1 MRISAQSCNDPSLPD
16 FWLDIC
22 RNIPTNASE
31 YINLQLNPERWTG
44 YNGSHIWNA
53 IYHENCFAKLG
64 EFDDMCYE
72 ERVLYRLLSGMHA
85 SVNIHIAA
93 TYYPPSKAKN
103 RTTWASAPQRFME
116 QYGNK
121 PEFLKNLYFSFVVL
135 LRALRRAG
143 PYLYNLPFT
152 GSGSA
157 EEALKTQYLVRRL
170 LDAGLMTS
178 CSSVFDAFD
187 ESLMFS
193 NDAGGSSTLSENS
206 VKATLKSQ
214 WKGVFHNISQVM
226 DCITCQKCRLHG
238 KIQLL
243 GIGTALKILL
253 LPEQLIAASLER
265 SELVAL
271 FNTLGKFSTAIQA
284 IPRLSQEFYDLK
296 RPYITSDILQ
306 EEVPAG
312 AKQANAPVRAPSQ
325 APQDPRT
332 SSSSTS
338 SKLPTRGADDDGNA
352 PMPSVGY
359 EAMDAGVAAVARAA
373 AAGKIQDAATENAI
387 IDALLN
393 REEDVLLLAKHY
405 AGVLPERFMQHAS
418 RAVTRAG
425 RIAVRFSAGD
435 AEPAAPMVSK
445 DTVDVVVIGGGL
457 AGLSAALTILDAGG
471 RVVLLEKMGHL
482 GGNSAWAS
490 SGINAVDVNDTSTQD
505 TVEIFTSDV
514 TKAAGRGDNPLIS
527 VLTSGSVDALAWL
540 RSRVKENLNLDLVG
554 QMGGHS
560 KARTHRPSSGL
571 AGSAMIFALQKQLEK
586 YTVEPAGGGK
596 PPFELMKWT
605 RATALVTRGDA
616 VRGVEYAV
624 VTAKDQETPV
634 RNGVVL
640 GEHVLLATGGYA
652 SDYTA
657 DSLLKKHRP
666 DLLKYATTNNKGTTG
681 DGHKLALAV
690 GAHAVDLDD
699 VQVHPTG
706 FHTHLLPHPH
716 TRASCTPLTKLNL
729 L

>member
-1 MRISAQSCNDPSLPD
+1 LRISAQSCNDPSLPD

-157 EEALKTQYLVRRL
+157 DEALKTQYLVRRL

-312 AKQANAPVRAPSQ
+312 KR
-325 APQDPRT
+325 
-332 SSSSTS
+332 
-338 SKLPTRGADDDGNA
+338 
-352 PMPSVGY
+352 
-359 EAMDAGVAAVARAA
+359 ARACA
-373 AAGKIQDAATENAI
+373 QPG
-387 IDALLN
+387 
-393 REEDVLLLAKHY
+393 
-405 AGVLPERFMQHAS
+405 
-418 RAVTRAG
+418 
-425 RIAVRFSAGD
+425 
-435 AEPAAPMVSK
+435 
-445 DTVDVVVIGGGL
+445 
-457 AGLSAALTILDAGG
+457 
-471 RVVLLEKMGHL
+471 
-482 GGNSAWAS
+482 
-490 SGINAVDVNDTSTQD
+490 
-505 TVEIFTSDV
+505 
-514 TKAAGRGDNPLIS
+514 
-527 VLTSGSVDALAWL
+527 TSG
-540 RSRVKENLNLDLVG
+540 
-554 QMGGHS
+554 
-560 KARTHRPSSGL
+560 P
-571 AGSAMIFALQKQLEK
+571 
-586 YTVEPAGGGK
+586 
-596 PPFELMKWT
+596 
-605 RATALVTRGDA
+605 
-616 VRGVEYAV
+616 
-624 VTAKDQETPV
+624 
-634 RNGVVL
+634 
-640 GEHVLLATGGYA
+640 
-652 SDYTA
+652 
-657 DSLLKKHRP
+657 
-666 DLLKYATTNNKGTTG
+666 
-681 DGHKLALAV
+681 
-690 GAHAVDLDD
+690 
-699 VQVHPTG
+699 
-706 FHTHLLPHPH
+706 
-716 TRASCTPLTKLNL
+716 
-729 L
+729 